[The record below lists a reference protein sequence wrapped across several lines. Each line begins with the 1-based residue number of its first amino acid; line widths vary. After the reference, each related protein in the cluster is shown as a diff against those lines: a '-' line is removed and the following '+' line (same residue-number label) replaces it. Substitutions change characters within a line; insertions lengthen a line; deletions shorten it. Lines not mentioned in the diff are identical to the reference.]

1 MWIKTDGRG
10 ALVNTDA
17 LDCIDYDERHDVTK
31 GYDNGGSCIIAKGNI
46 LTQIFENLR
55 AGKPTMEVN

>member
-17 LDCIDYDERHDVTK
+17 LDWIDYDERYDVTK
-31 GYDNGGSCIIAKGNI
+31 GYNGDESWIISKGNTVN
-46 LTQIFENLR
+46 LVFANLR
-55 AGKPTMEVN
+55 MGKPTMEVE